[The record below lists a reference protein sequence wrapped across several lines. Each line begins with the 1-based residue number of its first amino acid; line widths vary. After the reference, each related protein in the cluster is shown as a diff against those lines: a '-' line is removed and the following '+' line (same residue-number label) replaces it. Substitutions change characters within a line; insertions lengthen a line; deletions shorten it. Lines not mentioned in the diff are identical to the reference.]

1 MFSGRTNPRQIQ
13 RMMRQLGIEVEEIN
27 DVIEVVIKT
36 KNKEFLFKNPSVTS
50 MLAQGQRTF
59 QIIGNPVIKE
69 KEEKLKI
76 SEEDI
81 KLVSEQANVSE
92 EIARKALEETDGN
105 PAEAILKLIK

>member
-36 KNKEFLFKNPSVTS
+36 KNKELLFKNPSVTS